1 MTDLVS
7 KRSVN
12 GAPGLDAAKVE
23 GLLKE
28 VPEWKLVGERKGI
41 TRRYTF
47 ENYYQTMAFVN
58 AVAYLAHH
66 EDHHPDLE
74 VKYNSCGVLFSTH
87 DAGGLTENDF
97 ICAAKTD
104 ALYAQGSR

>member
-12 GAPGLDAAKVE
+12 GAPGLDAAAVE
-23 GLLKE
+23 KFLKQ
-28 VPEWKLVGERKGI
+28 VPQWKDVGERKGI
-41 TRRYTF
+41 TRSFPF

-74 VKYNSCGVLFSTH
+74 VKYGSCAVLFSTH

-104 ALYAQGSR
+104 ALFAQGSR